1 MSSACQTPCRVG
13 RQESFSRLFSIA
25 VVLVLVLVT
34 VTAISIAIAIAT
46 VIVTEAAIAIDAY
59 RETLE

>member
-13 RQESFSRLFSIA
+13 RQESSSRLFSIA
-25 VVLVLVLVT
+25 VVLVLVT

>member
-25 VVLVLVLVT
+25 VVLVLVT
-34 VTAISIAIAIAT
+34 VTAISIAIEIAT

>member
-25 VVLVLVLVT
+25 VVLVLVT
-34 VTAISIAIAIAT
+34 VTAIAIAT
-46 VIVTEAAIAIDAY
+46 EIVTEVAIASVAY
-59 RETLE
+59 RKTLE

>member
-25 VVLVLVLVT
+25 VVLVLVT

-46 VIVTEAAIAIDAY
+46 VIVNEAAIAIDAY

>member
-25 VVLVLVLVT
+25 VVLVLVT

-46 VIVTEAAIAIDAY
+46 VFVTEAAIAIDAY

>member
-25 VVLVLVLVT
+25 VVLVLVT

-46 VIVTEAAIAIDAY
+46 VIVTEVAIAIDAY

>member
-25 VVLVLVLVT
+25 VVLVLVT